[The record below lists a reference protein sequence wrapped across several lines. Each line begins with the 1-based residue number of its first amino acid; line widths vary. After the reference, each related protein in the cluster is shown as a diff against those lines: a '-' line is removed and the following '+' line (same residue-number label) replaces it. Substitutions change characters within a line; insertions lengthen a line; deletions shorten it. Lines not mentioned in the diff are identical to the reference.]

1 MLLSGANFIGKI
13 VLSIVGLI
21 SNCFAGEIH
30 NDRTVERVSPSQLLR
45 GDHSL
50 VWYLLVLLLRLQRS
64 PVLLRDQPYLHL
76 LPADQSLR

>member
-1 MLLSGANFIGKI
+1 MLSSGANFIGEI
-13 VLSIVGLI
+13 VSTTEGLI
-21 SNCFAGEIH
+21 FICFAGEIH
-30 NDRTVERVSPSQLLR
+30 NDRAVGNSSPSELFR

-50 VWYLLVLLLRLQRS
+50 VWYLLVLLLRLQRN